1 MGEGKTGEPV
11 IARND
16 IQSGT
21 RRGCR
26 RSDGSVRQYSPLRL
40 ARRATRRNDECVTF
54 FSWNSGAEVRF
65 ALFSD
70 DRTCS
75 ETFKQRALRR
85 CWKSS
90 VNRKDG
96 IASFP
101 YSLQRV
107 DEFGAARKVN
117 AGEFTH
123 DDSAQWAEE
132 LAVASPLVHDGVNMT
147 SKPSISDWI
156 SGARPRTLPAS
167 IVPVAVGAAVAVDAE
182 GWPSV
187 NWTNLVLALLVSLL
201 LQVGVNFA
209 NDYSDGVRGT
219 DDVRVGP
226 LRLVASGVAT
236 PAQVRAAALFA
247 LGAAAAAGFGLAVV
261 TSWWLLVVGVAA
273 LLAAWGYT
281 GGPRPYGYLGL
292 GEVFV
297 FTFFGLVATVGTT
310 YVVSG
315 SLVWRAYIAGAAV
328 GALACALLVVNNLR
342 DIPTDREV
350 GKRTLAVR
358 IGDRATR
365 RLYVAL
371 VVVAFIGA
379 VLLVQ
384 VTPLL
389 ALVAIVPAYGPV
401 GTVLSGATGRDLI
414 GVLGQTGRVQLI
426 FGGLLTLGLVL

>member
-1 MGEGKTGEPV
+1 M
-11 IARND
+11 
-16 IQSGT
+16 
-21 RRGCR
+21 
-26 RSDGSVRQYSPLRL
+26 
-40 ARRATRRNDECVTF
+40 
-54 FSWNSGAEVRF
+54 
-65 ALFSD
+65 
-70 DRTCS
+70 
-75 ETFKQRALRR
+75 
-85 CWKSS
+85 
-90 VNRKDG
+90 
-96 IASFP
+96 
-101 YSLQRV
+101 
-107 DEFGAARKVN
+107 
-117 AGEFTH
+117 
-123 DDSAQWAEE
+123 
-132 LAVASPLVHDGVNMT
+132 
-147 SKPSISDWI
+147 
-156 SGARPRTLPAS
+156 
-167 IVPVAVGAAVAVDAE
+167 PVAVGAAVAVDAE